1 MIYTKILPIALAIGM
16 TKQEFMKSK
25 PWELKS
31 YGIAYKYKQKQKD
44 SENWMLGIYFKNALE
59 VVVSQA
65 LSSFSQKKSNIQ
77 YPEKPFLDME
87 EKEERPLT
95 EVEIEKQREAFV
107 ASLMV
112 RKHNFDRTKQDK
124 DSSVS

>member
-1 MIYTKILPIALAIGM
+1 MFVSLLA
-16 TKQEFMKSK
+16 
-25 PWELKS
+25 P
-31 YGIAYKYKQKQKD
+31 
-44 SENWMLGIYFKNALE
+44 MLLYLL
-59 VVVSQA
+59 QA
-65 LSSFSQKKSNIQ
+65 LSSFSQKKSTIQ
-77 YPEKPFLDME
+77 YPDKSFLNME

-124 DSSVS
+124 DSSGS

>member
-1 MIYTKILPIALAIGM
+1 
-16 TKQEFMKSK
+16 
-25 PWELKS
+25 
-31 YGIAYKYKQKQKD
+31 
-44 SENWMLGIYFKNALE
+44 LGIYFKNALE

-87 EKEERPLT
+87 EEKERPLT